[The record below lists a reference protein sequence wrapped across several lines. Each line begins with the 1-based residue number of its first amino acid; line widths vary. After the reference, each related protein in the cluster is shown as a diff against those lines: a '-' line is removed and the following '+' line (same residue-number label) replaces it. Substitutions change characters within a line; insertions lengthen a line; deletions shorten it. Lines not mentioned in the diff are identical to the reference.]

1 MKAADL
7 DAAFE
12 RDADLYPLVDF
23 ARARRPNFET
33 RRINVDIPAW
43 MAETL
48 AKESRRLNVTRQAL
62 VKMWLAERME
72 KVD

>member
-7 DAAFE
+7 DLAFE
-12 RDADLYPLVDF
+12 RGADLYPLADL

-33 RRINVDIPAW
+33 RRINIDIPAW

-48 AKESRRLNVTRQAL
+48 ARESRRLNITRQAL

-72 KVD
+72 E